1 MDNHFSAHINSI
13 LLCTALDYEFMIVA
27 SELCA
32 VTPVEYMYLELST
45 TSLSICYYFTLY
57 DICWHI
63 IYLNTLVQHIIK
75 PPEQSQIFYV
85 V

>member
-45 TSLSICYYFTLY
+45 TSLVFVTISHCM
-57 DICWHI
+57 
-63 IYLNTLVQHIIK
+63 
-75 PPEQSQIFYV
+75 IFV
-85 V
+85 GT